1 MICFAQEILECFEMV
16 KEEYEDLKQNLSQI
30 QKKLNII
37 DYFFKVVT
45 LNAVERNQLFNIRNN
60 TLLKYQEIK
69 DRLNELSRYYQLF
82 LKYGKFEEE
91 LRCVMKEVEEMVKK
105 RQKHFCVSEV
115 KKDSDNIV
123 S

>member
-30 QKKLNII
+30 RKKLNII
-37 DYFFKVVT
+37 DCFFKVVT

-69 DRLNELSRYYQLF
+69 DRLNELSRYY
-82 LKYGKFEEE
+82 
-91 LRCVMKEVEEMVKK
+91 
-105 RQKHFCVSEV
+105 HFF
-115 KKDSDNIV
+115 
-123 S
+123 